1 MQEDAELAALYASI
15 EAAARQYQAAKAAR
29 AMVMAMAGRGN
40 GSEAGT
46 AAAWA
51 AAAASSQASAGRQAA
66 SYVDNPHP
74 PRARS
79 LGPHSKH
86 TGAVTG
92 PGRLSSVSAHG
103 GDSRRSLDVTAA
115 GASGRASPA
124 GRSTARSS
132 GSFRNPFAAEGS
144 YGTWSPAG
152 ERTPAAG
159 GSPRGSAGSAGVSRR
174 SESAGSA
181 RSAGLPPQSGS
192 STPFRRCWAEMRG
205 LCHDASHSLCLH
217 DMFLSFGTSA
227 RKCCLH
233 GASRDLGHPADADW
247 PDNMATL
254 V

>member
-1 MQEDAELAALYASI
+1 MGPRPCLASALPGSSPVTAAQATSPLCEGCHPSVMQEDAELAALYASV

-40 GSEAGT
+40 GSEVGT

-51 AAAASSQASAGRQAA
+51 AAGAIPLNNSAGRQAGT
-66 SYVDNPHP
+66 DNPHP

-103 GDSRRSLDVTAA
+103 DHRRSLDVTVS
-115 GASGRASPA
+115 GTSGRASPA

-132 GSFRNPFAAEGS
+132 GSFRNPFAADGPL
-144 YGTWSPAG
+144 GTWSPAG
-152 ERTPAAG
+152 ERTPAGG
-159 GSPRGSAGSAGVSRR
+159 GSPRALGGAAASVGVSRR

-192 STPFRRCWAEMRG
+192 STPFRRCG
-205 LCHDASHSLCLH
+205 
-217 DMFLSFGTSA
+217 
-227 RKCCLH
+227 
-233 GASRDLGHPADADW
+233 
-247 PDNMATL
+247 
-254 V
+254 